1 MNNMNFEEFKNW
13 AEENIKFFL
22 PESYRDAKIDIHD
35 VVKTGMSYTGM
46 TVRNE
51 DQSIAPAI
59 NLNASYEAYEAG
71 KPLYAVGHDM
81 AEIVQTK
88 QPELNTG
95 IFSSYDSVKK
105 NLFIRVCNSQENSE
119 MLKNVPHTDVE
130 DLSVTYHVMVDARES
145 GLASATVTNAM
156 IDSFGI
162 SKEQLHED
170 AVRNSQEILPV
181 RMDSMMNMLMGL
193 SGMGD
198 AEYEFGLM
206 APPSMMVITNQIGI
220 NGASAFFYP
229 DSMDKISE
237 QLGGNYFMLP
247 SSIHEVI
254 AVPAGDKDYR
264 DLESMVKQ
272 INMMQ
277 VAKEE
282 QLSDHVYHYDAK
294 EKVFELASKHDERMH
309 GREKESLLGRLAE
322 KKKEA
327 AVLND
332 ASPAKH
338 KVSERA
344 M

>member
-105 NLFIRVCNSQENSE
+105 NLFIRVCNTQENSE

-170 AVRNSQEILPV
+170 AVRNSQEILPA

-193 SGMGD
+193 SGMDD
-198 AEYEFGLM
+198 AEYEFGMM
-206 APPSMMVITNQIGI
+206 APPPCWSSQTRSGSTVH
-220 NGASAFFYP
+220 P
-229 DSMDKISE
+229 H
-237 QLGGNYFMLP
+237 
-247 SSIHEVI
+247 SSILIQWTRSRNSWAGITLCFLPASMRSSLYLQVI
-254 AVPAGDKDYR
+254 RTTG
-264 DLESMVKQ
+264 
-272 INMMQ
+272 I
-277 VAKEE
+277 
-282 QLSDHVYHYDAK
+282 
-294 EKVFELASKHDERMH
+294 
-309 GREKESLLGRLAE
+309 
-322 KKKEA
+322 
-327 AVLND
+327 LNQW
-332 ASPAKH
+332 
-338 KVSERA
+338 
-344 M
+344 

>member
-105 NLFIRVCNSQENSE
+105 NLFIRVCNTQENSE

-170 AVRNSQEILPV
+170 AVRNSQEILPA

-193 SGMGD
+193 SGMDD
-198 AEYEFGLM
+198 AEYEFGMM
-206 APPSMMVITNQIGI
+206 APPSMMVVTNQIGI

-277 VAKEE
+277 VAK
-282 QLSDHVYHYDAK
+282 
-294 EKVFELASKHDERMH
+294 VFELASKHDERLH
-309 GREKESLLGRLAE
+309 GRDKESLLGRLAE